1 MDTDILFNSSNG
13 ASVQRQRIYQFLGR
27 INWRSCVFG
36 IIFGSSL
43 SILLTLS
50 LFLII
55 APYLNDKP
63 EAESPFAASLNDI
76 DGIEIRFS
84 DWQWGSCSKTC
95 GIGVQEGVRTS
106 ICQQKVHCL
115 DNETEI
121 LRRHCISEHCS
132 AASLNDIDGIE
143 IRFSDW
149 QWGSCSKT
157 CGIGVQEGVRTSICQ
172 QKVHCLDNE
181 TEILRRHCISEHC
194 SVDGKWSV
202 WMQEPCSVTC
212 GVGSRL
218 RHRQCSNPHPQ
229 YGGKNCT
236 GKSIE
241 QLNCLQPTCCPEDT
255 LNCDGGWMRRD
266 DFGACYCF
274 SGQTLS
280 WNSAQAQCKKQ
291 AGSLADIYSENEAVW
306 LSNSSRLHT
315 GTSVWIGGKRD
326 RYRYKWFT
334 SDGKTKTMNY
344 TRWAPGEPKIYD
356 PKYSHYICVNLW
368 PRHQYK
374 WDDFVCSHKLN
385 FICKTYL

>member
-63 EAESPFAASLNDI
+63 EAESPF
-76 DGIEIRFS
+76 
-84 DWQWGSCSKTC
+84 
-95 GIGVQEGVRTS
+95 
-106 ICQQKVHCL
+106 
-115 DNETEI
+115 
-121 LRRHCISEHCS
+121 